1 MVYFSL
7 AQTPSEQFQTEVV
20 TLCAAT
26 VVVEQ
31 LQLQLQQSSSS
42 VLVLPFVGVYF

>member
-7 AQTPSEQFQTEVV
+7 AQTPSEQFQTEAV

-26 VVVEQ
+26 VVVE
-31 LQLQLQQSSSS
+31 QLQLQQSSSS